1 MKIDQFI
8 VAAILALAAL
18 PVRAETIEISDDRGG
33 RLADYTM
40 GWATHRREGVRVR
53 IAGPCHSECTMLLGQ
68 IPRDRICVTPEAS
81 FRFHLADMPATTAAL
96 WKSYPTDI
104 KLWISERGGLTQDV
118 FWMRAPDGYRFFNKC
133 VDAHSSFSVVK

>member
-1 MKIDQFI
+1 MNIGKVI
-8 VAAILALAAL
+8 VAATLTFAAL

-33 RLADYTM
+33 RLAEYAM
-40 GWATHRREGVRVR
+40 RWATHRWEGVR

-68 IPRDRICVTPEAS
+68 IPCDHICVTPEAS
-81 FRFHLADMPATTAAL
+81 FGFRLADMPATTAAL

-104 KLWISERGGLTQDV
+104 KLWISEHGRLTQDV
-118 FWMRAPDGYRFFNKC
+118 FWMRAPDVYRFFSKC